1 VADAVLVIADIEAG
15 IFPTH
20 CVRTGES
27 TTSATHV
34 WAVASPQVV
43 ALFGAVGV
51 AALRA
56 LRRPALRVPLPVAA
70 RPFGIWR
77 RRAAAW
83 AVVTCFGIGTIVMS
97 VRNGDPAL
105 AVIGT
110 VVLAASVAGRRRSHG
125 GFWVSAELRPSAGH
139 VVIRR
144 AHPQFDAD
152 ARRLFLRRR

>member
-1 VADAVLVIADIEAG
+1 MADAVLVIADIEAG
-15 IFPTH
+15 VFPTH

-34 WAVASPQVV
+34 WAAASPRGV

-56 LRRPALRVPLPVAA
+56 LRRPVLRVPLPVAA

-83 AVVTCFGIGTIVMS
+83 AAVTCFGIGTTVMS
-97 VRNGDPAL
+97 IRNADPAL
-105 AVIGT
+105 AVIA
-110 VVLAASVAGRRRSHG
+110 VIVLAASIAGRWRSHR
-125 GFWVSAELRPSAGH
+125 GFWVGAELRPSAGH

-152 ARRLFLRRR
+152 ARRLFLRRS

>member
-1 VADAVLVIADIEAG
+1 MADAVLVIADVEAG

-34 WAVASPQVV
+34 WAATSPQAV
-43 ALFGAVGV
+43 ALLGAVGV
-51 AALRA
+51 VALRS
-56 LRRPALRVPLPVAA
+56 LRRPVLRVPLPVAP

-97 VRNGDPAL
+97 IRNADPAL
-105 AVIGT
+105 AVFGVL
-110 VVLAASVAGRRRSHG
+110 VVAASIAGRWRSHG
-125 GFWVSAELRPSAGH
+125 GFWVDVELRPGAGH
-139 VVIRR
+139 VVVRR

-152 ARRLFLRRR
+152 ARDLFLRRR